1 MLTHSQAEKLAAT
14 WAQALN
20 RRDLEA
26 LLALYAPEV
35 ELTSP
40 FVVQLLHDPGGI
52 LRGKENLRMYFTL
65 GLSLFPDL
73 TVTVLQVYTGLNSLV
88 VVYRGA
94 DEVMAAEVMFLNAQ
108 GLISRVYCHYHSEAD
123 QGIEA
128 G

>member
-1 MLTHSQAEKLAAT
+1 MRVLTPPEAEKLAST
-14 WAQALN
+14 WAQAIN

-40 FVVQLLHDPGGI
+40 FVVQLLNDPGGT
-52 LRGKENLRMYFTL
+52 LRGKENLRMYLTL

-73 TVTVLQVYTGLNSLV
+73 TVTVLQVFAGLHSLV

-94 DEVMAAEVMFLNAQ
+94 DEVMAADVMFLNAQ
-108 GLISRVYCHYHSEAD
+108 GLISRVCSHYHSD
-123 QGIEA
+123 SG
-128 G
+128 